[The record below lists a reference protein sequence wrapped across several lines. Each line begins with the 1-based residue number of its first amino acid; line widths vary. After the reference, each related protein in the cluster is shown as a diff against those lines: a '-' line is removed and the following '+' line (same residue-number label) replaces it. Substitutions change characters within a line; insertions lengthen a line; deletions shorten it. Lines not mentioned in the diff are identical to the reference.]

1 MKKLFFI
8 ITLLFLINV
17 NGLYAQDE
25 VQLEG
30 GSIFGNQESPKALF
44 IVPWRPLASADMT
57 GVELETLLGE
67 ELEMIDRDAFKRQ
80 VELYQIT
87 HK

>member
-1 MKKLFFI
+1 MKKIFFI
-8 ITLLFLINV
+8 ITLLFLTKV

-30 GSIFGNQESPKALF
+30 GAIFGNQESPKALF
-44 IVPWRPLASADMT
+44 IVPWRPLASADMS
-57 GVELETLLGE
+57 GVELETLLGG

-80 VELYQIT
+80 VELYQVT
-87 HK
+87 HQ

>member
-1 MKKLFFI
+1 MRNLFFMI
-8 ITLLFLINV
+8 VLLFVTKV

-44 IVPWRPLASADMT
+44 IVPWRPLAAADMS
-57 GVELETLLGE
+57 GIELETLLE
-67 ELEMIDRDAFKRQ
+67 DELEMIDRDSFKRQ
-80 VELYQIT
+80 VELYQVT